1 MSCILSDIVLEF
13 RILNKI
19 AACYYAVIQILPVI
33 VVVNICRRIVTLKEF
48 RIHGRGGQGA
58 VMAARMLAS
67 AFVVEGKCVASFP
80 MYGFERRGAPVQ
92 AFTRVDDK
100 PIREKTQVY
109 NPDLMMVI
117 DPTLLKL
124 NTLFSGLK
132 PNGILIVNRSTALK
146 TRLDPNM
153 SLAGVVNATQIA
165 MEEIGRDIPNTC
177 LLGALAATT
186 QWVKLESIIQSM
198 GEYLSGDMLQKN
210 IRSVER
216 GFKEVKIIKWR

>member
-1 MSCILSDIVLEF
+1 
-13 RILNKI
+13 
-19 AACYYAVIQILPVI
+19 
-33 VVVNICRRIVTLKEF
+33 LKEF

-132 PNGILIVNRSTALK
+132 PNGILIVNRSTALE
-146 TRLDPNM
+146 TRPDPNM
-153 SLAGVVNATQIA
+153 SIAGVVNATQIA

-186 QWVKLESIIQSM
+186 QWVKLESIIQSLS
-198 GEYLSGDMLQKN
+198 EYLSGDMLQKN
-210 IRSVER
+210 MRSVER
-216 GFKEVKIIKWR
+216 GFKEVKITKWQ